1 MAAAMILASV
11 FAGRWVG
18 RAGPRLPMAAG
29 CLAAG
34 MGILLTDIALQGHIS
49 FAGMALPLTL
59 AGAGFGIVVV
69 PVTSV
74 ALAVVPAQ
82 RSGMAASA
90 TTTSREMGSVVGVAV
105 LGSLVNGHLT
115 VGLAHRLAELGVPKA
130 FQGIVITAVEQG
142 QVPSGKG
149 TAAAAQAY
157 GPIVTKVID
166 AAYAA
171 FHKGLTT
178 SLVVAGVVILAS
190 GLVASFTLAPSRSP
204 EEVLE

>member
-1 MAAAMILASV
+1 MIVASV

-34 MGILLTDIALQGHIS
+34 LGILLTDIALQGHIG
-49 FAGMALPLTL
+49 FASLALPLAL

-74 ALAVVPAQ
+74 ALAVVPPA
-82 RSGMAASA
+82 RSGMAASV

-142 QVPSGKG
+142 QVPSGSG
-149 TAAAAQAY
+149 AAGAEQAN
-157 GPIVTKVID
+157 GPIVAKVIN
-166 AAYAA
+166 AAYNA
-171 FHKGLTT
+171 FHRGLTT
-178 SLVVAGVVILAS
+178 SLIVAGIVILAS
-190 GLVASFTLAPSRSP
+190 GLVASFTLAPVRSP